1 MFRFE
6 DPIYLY
12 LLVLIP
18 ILALIRFVSYR
29 NQRKRLRQFGDPEL
43 LKQLMPDVSRFRPLV
58 KFWVLLGALALLIV
72 MLARPQLGTKI
83 SNEKRVGIETIIA
96 MDISNSMLAEDVVP
110 SRLDRSKMM
119 VENLVDHFTNDKIG
133 LIVFAGDAFVQLPIT
148 SDYVSAK
155 MFLSSISPSMMA
167 SQGTDI
173 ARAIEMATHSFTQE
187 EGIGKAIIVITDGED
202 HEGGALEAAK
212 AAKDEG
218 MRVYVLGVGSV
229 NGAPIPVSG
238 TGDYMKDNT
247 GNTVM
252 SALNEDMCKQVAQ
265 AGGGAYIHVENN
277 NAAQQQLDNE
287 LDKLAKKE
295 TTTAVYS
302 EFDEQ
307 FQAVGILVLLLLI
320 VEICILDR
328 RNPLIKRLSLFKRK
342 GVSNQESVVRSKMLM
357 ILFFLLTPISYL
369 FFPDSCLLT
378 PVSAQTDRQY
388 IRQGNKL
395 FRSGDYPNAEVSY
408 RKAIEKNPKNPQ
420 AVFNL
425 GNALMAQKKDS
436 AAVMQFDS
444 ATKLETNPLRKA
456 KAYHNVGVICQSH
469 KMYGEAIEAYKS
481 ALRLNPADDET
492 RYNLVLCK
500 HQQKKQQQNQQ
511 QNQQGN
517 NDQKQDDKKDQQNK
531 DQQKDKQENKKQQE
545 QPKPQMSKE
554 NAEQLL
560 NAAIQ
565 NEKQTQ
571 DKLNKAQQQP
581 QRRTTLKNW

>member
-6 DPIYLY
+6 SPIYLY

-18 ILALIRFVSYR
+18 LLALIRYLSYR
-29 NQRKRLRQFGDPEL
+29 NQKKRLRKFGEPSL
-43 LKQLMPDVSRFRPLV
+43 LKALMPDVSRFRPSV
-58 KFWVLLGALALLIV
+58 KFWILQGALALLIV
-72 MLARPQLGTKI
+72 MLARPQMGTKI
-83 SNEKRVGIETIIA
+83 NHEKRVGIETIIA
-96 MDISNSMLAEDVVP
+96 MDISNSMRAEDIVP

-155 MFLSSISPSMMA
+155 MFLSSIDPSMMA

-173 ARAIEMATHSFTQE
+173 ARAIEMVSHSFTQE
-187 EGIGKAIIVITDGED
+187 EGIGKAIVVITDGED
-202 HEGGALEAAK
+202 HEGGAVEAAEAAK
-212 AAKDEG
+212 KNG
-218 MRVYVLGVGSV
+218 MRVYVLGVGSTQ
-229 NGAPIPVSG
+229 GAPIPVPG
-238 TGDYMKDNT
+238 TGNYMQDNT

-277 NAAQQQLDNE
+277 SAAQEQLDNE

-295 TTTAVYS
+295 TSTAVYS

-307 FQAVGILVLLLLI
+307 FQAFGVLALLLLI
-320 VEICILDR
+320 LEICIFDR
-328 RNPLIKRLSLFKRK
+328 RNPLLKHVSLFGKRK
-342 GVSNQESVVRSKMLM
+342 VAVMLLFLTALSV
-357 ILFFLLTPISYL
+357 T
-369 FFPDSCLLT
+369 
-378 PVSAQTDRQY
+378 AQTDRQY

-395 FRSGDYPNAEVSY
+395 FRMGDYPNAEVSY
-408 RKAIEKNPKNPQ
+408 RKAIEQNPKNPQ
-420 AVFNL
+420 ASFNL

-436 AAVMQFDS
+436 AAVTQFENAS
-444 ATKLETNPLRKA
+444 RLETNPLRKA
-456 KAYHNVGVICQSH
+456 QSFHNIGVICQTH
-469 KMYGEAIEAYKS
+469 KMYGEAIEAYKN
-481 ALRLNPADDET
+481 ALRLNPNDDET

-500 HQQKKQQQNQQ
+500 HQKQKQDQQKQNQGQNNDDQKKDDQKKDDQQKDQNS
-511 QNQQGN
+511 
-517 NDQKQDDKKDQQNK
+517 DKQDDKK
-531 DQQKDKQENKKQQE
+531 QQE
-545 QPKPQMSKE
+545 QQKPQMSKD

-571 DKLNKAQQQP
+571 DKLKKAQQQP
-581 QRRTTLKNW
+581 QRRTNQKNW

>member
-29 NQRKRLRQFGDPEL
+29 NQRKRLRKFGDPQL
-43 LKQLMPDVSRFRPLV
+43 LKELMPDVSRFRPSV
-58 KFWVLLGALALLIV
+58 KFWLLLGALALLIV
-72 MLARPQLGTKI
+72 MLARPQMGTKI
-83 SNEKRVGIETIIA
+83 SHEKRVGIETIIA

-155 MFLSSISPSMMA
+155 MFLSSIDPSMIA
-167 SQGTDI
+167 TQGTDI
-173 ARAIEMATHSFTQE
+173 AQAIEMATHSFTQE
-187 EGIGKAIIVITDGED
+187 EGIGKAIIVITDGEN
-202 HEGGALEAAK
+202 HEGGAVEAAEAAK
-212 AAKDEG
+212 DLG
-218 MRVYVLGVGSV
+218 MRVFVLGVGSV
-229 NGAPIPVSG
+229 NGAPIPITG
-238 TGDYMKDNT
+238 TGDYMKDRT
-247 GNTVM
+247 GNTIM
-252 SALNEDMCKQVAQ
+252 TALNEDMCKQVAQ

-277 NAAQQQLDNE
+277 SAAQQQLDNE

-295 TTTAVYS
+295 TSTTVYS
-302 EFDEQ
+302 EYDEQ
-307 FQAVGILVLLLLI
+307 FQAVGILAILLLI
-320 VEICILDR
+320 LEICILDR
-328 RNPLIKRLSLFKRK
+328 RNPLLKRVTLFGRK
-342 GVSNQESVVRSKMLM
+342 KAVAILLLM
-357 ILFFLLTPISYL
+357 MAMSA
-369 FFPDSCLLT
+369 
-378 PVSAQTDRQY
+378 SAQTDRQY

-395 FRSGDYPNAEVSY
+395 FRSGDYPNAEVAY

-420 AVFNL
+420 AVYNL

-436 AAVMQFDS
+436 AAVVQFES
-444 ATKLETNPLRKA
+444 ASKLETNPLRKA
-456 KAYHNVGVICQSH
+456 KAYHNMGVVCQSH
-469 KMYGEAIEAYKS
+469 KMYGEAIEAYKN
-481 ALRLNPADDET
+481 ALRLNPNDDET

-500 HQQKKQQQNQQ
+500 HQQQKQQQNQQ
-511 QNQQGN
+511 NQNQQGN
-517 NDQKQDDKKDQQNK
+517 DDQKKDDKKDQQK
-531 DQQKDKQENKKQQE
+531 QDQQQDKQDKKQQE

-571 DKLNKAQQQP
+571 DKLKKAQQQP
-581 QRRTTLKNW
+581 QRRAIQNNW